1 MATTTKSYLC
11 YPVYATGI
19 NLNTWT
25 AGAAWT
31 YNGTG
36 GNGQQIVAINTIA
49 TPFYLCGISF
59 SFGASAD
66 VEYIIEVGYGAS
78 GSENWLMQFPISQTR
93 VANSLQQKSHTFL
106 VPEPIFIP
114 ANSRI
119 AARGANGSGANIV
132 INSLRIIYQ
141 A

>member
-11 YPVYATGI
+11 YPVYAAAI

-25 AGAAWT
+25 SGAAWT
-31 YNGTG
+31 YNGSG
-36 GNGQQIVAINTIA
+36 GNGQQIVAINTI
-49 TPFYLCGISF
+49 TTSIYLCGISF
-59 SFGASAD
+59 CFGASAD
-66 VEYIIEVGYGAS
+66 VEYIIEVGYGTS
-78 GSENWLMQFPISQTR
+78 GSETWLMQFPISQTR
-93 VANSLQQKSHTFL
+93 VANNNQLKSHTFL

-119 AARGANGSGANIV
+119 AARGANSSGANIV

-141 A
+141 T